1 MLGKLIRYDSKVQIR
16 FLCGIYIVAALI
28 SGISGIFL
36 GLRNQFPDVM
46 IFKLMS
52 GFARVI
58 CCLSVLVVF
67 LGTIF
72 YIVAYFRRNLLR
84 DEGYLMHTLP
94 VSSLQLY
101 GSKLLTGT
109 FFVYLSV
116 LVGYLC
122 FGVGNLRFRYSIIDE
137 ILKDGVDRKTF
148 LLIGVTLLFVV
159 PLLLCQFYFSLVLG
173 YTWKMNTANP
183 VNKDLLSVIA
193 YIVTYMVQ
201 QAVALVGL
209 LAYFMIRFGS
219 PLESGFLERVAKFAG
234 DETGLQTEMISYIQ
248 GLMWISL
255 ITSVIFGIVLFVLSV
270 YRLNRHLNLE

>member
-16 FLCGIYIVAALI
+16 FLCGVYIVAALI
-28 SGISGIFL
+28 SGLSGIFL
-36 GLRNQFPDVM
+36 GLRNQFPDVV

-67 LGTIF
+67 LGTII

-116 LVGYLC
+116 FVGYLC
-122 FGVGNLRFRYSIIDE
+122 FGVGNLRFRYPIIDE

-148 LLIGVTLLFVV
+148 LLIGITFLFVV
-159 PLLLCQFYFSLVLG
+159 PLMLCQFYFSLVLG
-173 YTWKMNTANP
+173 YTWKINSANP

-234 DETGLQTEMISYIQ
+234 DESGMQTEMIGYIQ
-248 GLMWISL
+248 GLMEISL
-255 ITSVIFGIVLFVLSV
+255 ATSVIFGIVLFVLSV
-270 YRLNRHLNLE
+270 YRLERHLNLE

>member
-16 FLCGIYIVAALI
+16 FLCGVYIVAALI
-28 SGISGIFL
+28 SGLSGIFL
-36 GLRNQFPDVM
+36 GLRNQFPDVV

-67 LGTIF
+67 LGTII

-116 LVGYLC
+116 FVGYLC
-122 FGVGNLRFRYSIIDE
+122 FGVGNLRFRYSIIDK

-148 LLIGVTLLFVV
+148 LLIGITFLFVV
-159 PLLLCQFYFSLVLG
+159 PLMLCQFYFSLVLG
-173 YTWKMNTANP
+173 YTWKINSANP

-234 DETGLQTEMISYIQ
+234 DESGMQTGMISYIQ
-248 GLMWISL
+248 GLMEISL
-255 ITSVIFGIVLFVLSV
+255 ATSVIFGIVLFVLSV
-270 YRLNRHLNLE
+270 YRLERHLNLE

>member
-16 FLCGIYIVAALI
+16 FLCGVYIVAALI
-28 SGISGIFL
+28 SGLSGIFL
-36 GLRNQFPDVM
+36 GLRNQFPDVV

-67 LGTIF
+67 LGTII

-116 LVGYLC
+116 FVGYLC

-148 LLIGVTLLFVV
+148 LLIGITFLFVV
-159 PLLLCQFYFSLVLG
+159 PLMLCQFYFSLVLG
-173 YTWKMNTANP
+173 YTWKINSANP

-234 DETGLQTEMISYIQ
+234 DESGMQTEMIGYIQ
-248 GLMWISL
+248 GLMEISL
-255 ITSVIFGIVLFVLSV
+255 ATSVIFGIVLFVLSV
-270 YRLNRHLNLE
+270 YRLERHLNLE